1 MRFLTKLSRIEE
13 NVQRMHELKV
23 VPALAKLVPA
33 TASRS
38 VSNTGGEGGSG
49 GAGGSRHPQDEGKDG
64 EGIAVAAD
72 GLTSAALKL
81 LINLA
86 FDADQRIAMV
96 RPSRNLTREPYL
108 PHPHHFFLFYQLFPP
123 FLLLLFAPLRATAII
138 VSNASPLFN
147 LLSFVFLH
155 LHWQVQAGL
164 VPRLVSLLASQPKHR
179 AASLKLLYLI
189 SYEDRHKALF
199 AHTDAVPVVMQMIIN
214 FPGDLLG
221 KELAALAVRKYR
233 DIILYTFPPPP
244 PCLLYQRYPSFGC
257 FCLSYLV
264 CIHLVARVFFPLG
277 V

>member
-1 MRFLTKLSRIEE
+1 M
-13 NVQRMHELKV
+13 
-23 VPALAKLVPA
+23 
-33 TASRS
+33 
-38 VSNTGGEGGSG
+38 
-49 GAGGSRHPQDEGKDG
+49 
-64 EGIAVAAD
+64 
-72 GLTSAALKL
+72 
-81 LINLA
+81 
-86 FDADQRIAMV
+86 
-96 RPSRNLTREPYL
+96 
-108 PHPHHFFLFYQLFPP
+108 
-123 FLLLLFAPLRATAII
+123 
-138 VSNASPLFN
+138 
-147 LLSFVFLH
+147 
-155 LHWQVQAGL
+155 QAGL